1 MNSVAIFGVGLIG
14 GSFALALRKAGF
26 AGKILGVSSDAT
38 LRRALDA
45 GIIDAAASPQTAA
58 EEADLIYLSQPV
70 LAILDS
76 IAAVNDCV
84 RPDALI
90 TDAGSSKVAIVQK
103 AAQSL
108 TRAQFL
114 GGHPLAGKE
123 SRGLDSADAELFR
136 GRTYVLTPQR
146 PADLLTPQ
154 AVAFRSWLD
163 RIGAVTVI
171 VDSDEHDRTVALT
184 SHLPQLASIALGMLL
199 AERDAVAKGI
209 FGPGLVDST
218 RLAMS
223 AYEIWADILTTNS
236 GAIDLALKDYIS
248 TLNNL
253 RRDLQSPDMKEH
265 FRSAATLAHRV
276 RGMSTAT

>member
-26 AGKILGVSSDAT
+26 AGKILGVSSEAT

-45 GIIDAAASPQTAA
+45 GIIDGAASPQTAA

-76 IAAVNDCV
+76 IPGLNDRV
-84 RPDALI
+84 RPEAMI
-90 TDAGSSKVAIVQK
+90 TDAGSTKVAIVQR
-103 AAQSL
+103 AVQSL

-123 SRGLDSADAELFR
+123 SRGLASADADIFR
-136 GRTYVLTPQR
+136 GRTYVLTPQS

-154 AVAFRSWLD
+154 ALAFRSWLD

-171 VDSDEHDRTVALT
+171 VDADEHDRTVALT

-199 AERDAVAKGI
+199 ADRDAVAKGI

-218 RLAMS
+218 RLALS
-223 AYEIWADILTTNS
+223 AYEIWADILATNA
-236 GAIDLALKDYIS
+236 GAIDLVLADYIKA
-248 TLNNL
+248 LNVL
-253 RRDLQSPDMKEH
+253 RRDLQEPEMKEH
-265 FRSAATLAHRV
+265 FRSAAALAHHV
-276 RGMSTAT
+276 RDFDL